1 MRKFEVVDF
10 DDDDDDDDDDDV
22 IGSKTSSFLFLN
34 LS

>member
-10 DDDDDDDDDDDV
+10 DDDDDDDDDDV

>member
-1 MRKFEVVDF
+1 MRKFEVVDL

-22 IGSKTSSFLFLN
+22 IRSKTSSFLFLN